1 MSLINQLLQD
11 LERRHA
17 GQAVGAAR
25 AVRPLPAASSGR
37 VIWIVVASLSAA
49 AVAVALWWY
58 LMPSTSAP
66 GKAGGLAD
74 VPMHSASA
82 AAPANSVPL
91 PASTNSASPASLA
104 LAAEPQGPPLAEGA
118 ALKAPASVEP
128 SPQEIRGLPLAPAA
142 GKAPREARTPSSPPV
157 PLRARRHDSVAN
169 AADAA
174 ALPPAPANVSGDAHT
189 RQASEAPLGSEPA
202 SARRSGSNAPGQGEA
217 APDIARQERAPTARE
232 RAEAD
237 LREALAAL
245 SAGDTARAEE
255 KLRAALSVDPL
266 ADKARQALLGLYV
279 NGGRREEAELLLDER
294 LRLDAKQA
302 GFALALARLQ
312 LERGASSEALATLQR
327 SLSFGQGSADYQAML
342 ANALGRLGRHQEAA
356 ERYEAAAR
364 LAPRSPVWLMGM
376 GIELRADSRPAAARA
391 AFQQARELGG
401 LSPQL
406 AGFVEQ
412 QLRELR

>member
-1 MSLINQLLQD
+1 MSLINQVLQD

-37 VIWIVVASLSAA
+37 VVRIVVASLSTA

-82 AAPANSVPL
+82 AAPASNMPT
-91 PASTNSASPASLA
+91 PASANSAVRESSAPSSAQQA
-104 LAAEPQGPPLAEGA
+104 PGAEGTVR
-118 ALKAPASVEP
+118 APP
-128 SPQEIRGLPLAPAA
+128 SGQPSAQEIRGLPHGPPAGKTPRQASAGSPPTLKAHRPDSMTYAADAPAA
-142 GKAPREARTPSSPPV
+142 PP
-157 PLRARRHDSVAN
+157 
-169 AADAA
+169 AA
-174 ALPPAPANVSGDAHT
+174 AGVSEDVDRRRAPQEPP
-189 RQASEAPLGSEPA
+189 GSEPA
-202 SARRSGSNAPGQGEA
+202 PAQSSGSKPFDQNEA
-217 APDIARQERAPTARE
+217 APNIARQESAPTARE

-237 LREALAAL
+237 FREALAAL
-245 SAGDTARAEE
+245 STGDAARAEE
-255 KLRAALSVDPL
+255 KLRAALSIDPL
-266 ADKARQALLGLYV
+266 ADKVRQALLGLYIRD
-279 NGGRREEAELLLDER
+279 GRRDDAELLLDER

-312 LERGASSEALATLQR
+312 LERGASGDALATLQR
-327 SLSFGQGSADYQAML
+327 SQSFGQASADYQAML
-342 ANALGRLGRHQEAA
+342 ANALGRLGRHREAA

-364 LAPRSPVWLMGM
+364 LAPRNPVWLMGL
-376 GIELRADSRPAAARA
+376 GIELRTDNRPAEARA